1 MVMYDRLVLV
11 WYWIGLNTL
20 DLLTTNAGFQRGL
33 VEANAIP
40 RLLIE
45 NFGVSGMY
53 AWKML
58 FTLIFAGLIVVL
70 SRYYR
75 HAWLALRL
83 SNLALALGILV
94 NVALIVHTGL

>member
-1 MVMYDRLVLV
+1 MYDQLVLI

-33 VEANAIP
+33 VEANFLP
-40 RLLIE
+40 RWLIQQ
-45 NFGVSGMY
+45 FGVSGMY

-58 FTLIFAGLIVVL
+58 FTLLFAGAIALL
-70 SRYYR
+70 SRRYR

-83 SNLALALGILV
+83 SNLALALGILA

>member
-1 MVMYDRLVLV
+1 MFDRLVLV
-11 WYWIGLNTL
+11 WTWIGLNTL
-20 DLLTTNAGFQRGL
+20 DLLTTNAGFNRGL

-40 RLLIE
+40 RWLIE
-45 NFGVSGMY
+45 HFGVSGMY

-58 FTLIFAGLIVVL
+58 FTLLFVGLIVLL

-83 SNLALALGILV
+83 SNLALAIGILL
-94 NVALIVHTGL
+94 NVTLIVHTGL